1 VSSTAA
7 KQFVVSGR
15 VQGVGFRAFV
25 RKHAKSL
32 GLRGYA
38 KNLANGD
45 VEVVAAGAPGAI
57 ETLRGLLHRGPS
69 WAEVRTVEE
78 REAAAVGYDEFFIA

>member
-1 VSSTAA
+1 VPETVAR
-7 KQFVVSGR
+7 QFLVSGR

-25 RKHAKSL
+25 RKHAKAL

-45 VEVVAAGAPGAI
+45 VDVVAAGPEAAI
-57 ETLRGLLHRGPS
+57 DTLRAHLRRGPS
-69 WAEVRTVEE
+69 WAEVRHVEE
-78 REAAAVGYDEFFIA
+78 REAAPVGYDEFFIA

>member
-1 VSSTAA
+1 MPRTIA

-25 RKHAKSL
+25 RGHAVAL

-38 KNLANGD
+38 KNLPTGE
-45 VEVVAAGAPGAI
+45 VEVVAAGSASAI
-57 ETLRGLLHRGPS
+57 DALRGYLHRGPA
-69 WAEVRTVEE
+69 WAEVRSVEE
-78 REAAAVGYDEFFIA
+78 RDAPLVSYDEFFIA